1 MHNKQPKNNLK
12 RNKEYLLKISIE
24 NSFAQNQIITTAIR
38 KYYTRRN
45 IKNSLPRQSKL
56 KLQRLVKIEEYGTLD
71 VLPRCVRGGAVTLAI
86 ENIKKHETLPTTRA
100 ISTKVNFSHVTV
112 HNLMR
117 KELNF
122 KPYKIETCQV
132 LTNLHKTKGVA
143 FSEKFF
149 SCVKNDKSFF
159 DRVILSDEAYFTLSS
174 LINKQYTPFWRD
186 SKPSLIERKRFNE
199 KVLVWTGFSRK

>member
-1 MHNKQPKNNLK
+1 MKLG
-12 RNKEYLLKISIE
+12 IE

-45 IKNSLPRQSKL
+45 IKNSLARPSKL
-56 KLQRLVKIEEYGTLD
+56 KLQRLVKKFEEHGTLD

-86 ENIKKHETLPTTRA
+86 ENIKKHGTLPITRA

-117 KELNF
+117 KELKL

-143 FSEKFF
+143 FSEKF
-149 SCVKNDKSFF
+149 SHV
-159 DRVILSDEAYFTLSS
+159 
-174 LINKQYTPFWRD
+174 
-186 SKPSLIERKRFNE
+186 
-199 KVLVWTGFSRK
+199 